1 VVVDRT
7 YDALMDGGRAFVLVG
22 AGALVCCTGAAVL
35 TAVAAGQVS
44 DRADTSSLRQQ
55 ALSAGR
61 QIAVD
66 FAAYDYRH
74 LQADFER
81 VASESTGTFK
91 SQFASSAAGVQ
102 DLIIKAKTVSTAE
115 VASAGVVDAGPG
127 SATVVVAV
135 NRKITNTSVPNGQK
149 DSFGLQISLRHVNGR
164 WLASQV
170 KPL

>member
-1 VVVDRT
+1 MSHASRT
-7 YDALMDGGRAFVLVG
+7 SVLIGTV
-22 AGALVCCTGAAVL
+22 ALVLCTAAAAL
-35 TAVAAGQVS
+35 AAVAAKQVS
-44 DRADTSSLRQQ
+44 DREAKGSVREQ

-74 LQADFER
+74 LQQDFGR
-81 VASESTGTFK
+81 VVHESTGSFK
-91 SQFASSAAGVQ
+91 SQYASQSAGVQ
-102 DLIIKAKTVSTAE
+102 DLIVKAKAVSTAE
-115 VASAGVVDAGPG
+115 IASAGVVDAGPR

-135 NRKITNTSVPNGQK
+135 NRTISNTSVPNGQK
-149 DSFGLQISLRHVNGR
+149 DSFGLEIQLRLVGAR

>member
-1 VVVDRT
+1 MSR
-7 YDALMDGGRAFVLVG
+7 GRAAVLVG
-22 AGALVCCTGAAVL
+22 TGALVCCTGAAAL

-44 DRADTSSLRQQ
+44 DREDTSSLREQ

-74 LQADFER
+74 LQADFKR
-81 VASESTGTFK
+81 VANESTGVFK

-102 DLIIKAKTVSTAE
+102 DLIVKAKTVSTAE
-115 VASAGVVDAGPG
+115 IASAGVADAGPR

-135 NRKITNTSVPNGQK
+135 NRTITNTSVPKGQK
-149 DSFGLQISLRHVNGR
+149 DSFGLQIQLRRVGGR